1 MKNFDH
7 SNAPFEAFKVFQ
19 QRMPDFTPRVALVL
33 GSGLGALAEQ
43 IAEAVTIPYEDLP
56 GFPVST
62 VRGHAGDLIA
72 GRLGGVNVVCM
83 KGRSHYYE
91 GKGIDVMTSAIRTF
105 KLMGCESV
113 VLTCSAG
120 SLRTEVGVGK
130 LVVLTDHLNAL
141 PGNPLIGINDERFGP
156 RFISMANAYDADLR
170 AMLKEAAAEL
180 AIDWHQGVY
189 LSCSGPNFETAAE
202 IRMMRV
208 IGADVVG
215 MSTVPE
221 VISARHCGLKV
232 LAIAAIT
239 NLAEGLSDVT
249 LSHEQT
255 LEYAAVGARDL
266 TRLVTTYLQ
275 RMAARG

>member
-7 SNAPFEAFKVFQ
+7 SNAPFEALKVFQ
-19 QRMPDFTPRVALVL
+19 QRMPDFTPRVAMVL

-43 IAEAVTIPYEDLP
+43 ITEAVTISYEDLP

-62 VRGHAGDLIA
+62 VRGHAGDLIV

-141 PGNPLIGINDERFGP
+141 PGNPLIGMNDERFGP
-156 RFISMANAYDADLR
+156 RFISMANAYDAELR
-170 AMLKEAAAEL
+170 AMLKEAADEL
-180 AIDWHQGVY
+180 EIDWHQGVY
-189 LSCSGPNFETAAE
+189 LSYSGPNFETAAE

-255 LEYAAVGARDL
+255 LAYAAVGARDL
-266 TRLVTTYLQ
+266 TRLVTAYLH
-275 RMAARG
+275 RMAGRG

>member
-7 SNAPFEAFKVFQ
+7 SNAPFEALKVFQ
-19 QRMPDFTPRVALVL
+19 QRIPDFTPRVAMVL

-43 IAEAVTIPYEDLP
+43 ITEAVTISYEDLP

-62 VRGHAGDLIA
+62 VRGHAGDLIV

-141 PGNPLIGINDERFGP
+141 PGNPLIGMNDERFGP

-180 AIDWHQGVY
+180 EIDWHQGVY
-189 LSCSGPNFETAAE
+189 LSYSGPNFETAAE

-221 VISARHCGLKV
+221 AISARHCGLKV

-255 LEYAAVGARDL
+255 LAYAAVGARDL
-266 TRLVTTYLQ
+266 TRLVTAYLH